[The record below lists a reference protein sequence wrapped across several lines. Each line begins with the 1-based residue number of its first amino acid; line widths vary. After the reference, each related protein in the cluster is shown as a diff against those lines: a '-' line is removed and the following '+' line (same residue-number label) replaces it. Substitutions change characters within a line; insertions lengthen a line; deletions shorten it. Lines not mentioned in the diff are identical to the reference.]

1 MADSFTTN
9 LNLTKPE
16 VGASNSTW
24 GGKQNGAFDII
35 DSIANPAGNGFP
47 VGLKIGATSTTTSY
61 ILNIAGTMT
70 GTGTANLLGMA
81 AVDVTG
87 STFGIHDAADS
98 TKIVRISAAA
108 ITTASTRTISMI
120 DGDVTIVGATN
131 TQTLTNKTLSSPA
144 INTATLSV
152 ATTGVQFI
160 GTGTMSLLSAATATS
175 TLLFPSILTTDILV
189 AATATQTLLNKT
201 ISGSVNTITN
211 VSLTSGVTGV
221 LPAANGG
228 FPGVTTTNSIGS
240 DVAVN
245 VINTDFTGPT
255 VAQGTTGTWL
265 AVGQITI
272 DMQQGASIFKVRLW
286 DGTSVIDSTSVVM
299 TGSFP
304 GAICVP
310 LSGVIAAPAGNI
322 RITCQC
328 TNATVNIIRANA
340 STYTKDSTITAV
352 RIA

>member
-47 VGLKIGATSTTTSY
+47 VGLKIGTPSTTTSY

-87 STFGIHDAADS
+87 STFGIHDATDS
-98 TKIVRISAAA
+98 TKIVRISVAA
-108 ITTASTRTISMI
+108 ITTASTRTISMVDADI
-120 DGDVTIVGATN
+120 TIVGAAN
-131 TQTLTNKTLSSPA
+131 TQTISNKTLTAPIINSPV

-152 ATTGVQFI
+152 ATTGIQFL
-160 GTGTMSLLSAATATS
+160 GTTTGTMSLLAVATATG
-175 TLLFPSILTTDILV
+175 TMLFPTILTTDILV

-201 ISGSVNTITN
+201 ISGSVNTLSNIPFTSITAPTPITN
-211 VSLTSGVTGV
+211 AL
-221 LPAANGG
+221 
-228 FPGVTTTNSIGS
+228 GS
-240 DVAVN
+240 DVALN
-245 VINTDFTGPT
+245 NISNYFTGPT
-255 VAQGTTGTWL
+255 VAQGSTGTWF
-265 AVGQITI
+265 ASGTVTVI
-272 DMQQGASIFKVRLW
+272 DTGGASTFYVKLW
-286 DGTSVIDSTSVVM
+286 DGTT
-299 TGSFP
+299 
-304 GAICVP
+304 
-310 LSGVIAAPAGNI
+310 VIASCVVTTAGSASNASVTLAGYLATPAGNI
-322 RITCQC
+322 RISVRDTIG
-328 TNATVNIIRANA
+328 TNGFIRFNT
-340 STYTKDSTITAV
+340 SGESKDSTLFAI